1 MLKYLALFAAI
12 VSGNCFPAETSLPSV
27 FSDHMVLQRD
37 RPVPVWGKADPGTTV
52 TVEFTGQKKETVA
65 GASGKWRIDLDPM
78 PASAEPCEMKISSN
92 RKSGITNLKFTD
104 VLVGEVWF
112 CAGQSNMQMPMKGWP
127 PKCPLDNTTSEIAA
141 ANHPMIRLYNAPMKF
156 SSVPEETINARWNV
170 CTPETVAS
178 FSACAYYFGRKLH
191 RDLGVPV
198 GLLLSSWG
206 GTRIEPWTPPCGFE
220 SVSLLQKLYQQST
233 NLASLPKID
242 QQTPS
247 ALYNGMVHAHIP
259 FAIRGAIWY
268 QGESNHG
275 ESLRYVDK
283 SKALIDGWRKLW
295 GYEFPFYFVQIAPFQ
310 YGNEDPAILPK
321 FWEAQAEIV
330 RAIPNTGMAVIT
342 DCATLDNIHPPDKK
356 DPGIRLALLAEA
368 ETYDMHVVSSG
379 PVFESLEKQGSKL
392 TVAFSSAVGLAT
404 RDGKAPDWFEVA
416 GADDAFKPAT
426 AEVNG
431 NSVILESPEV
441 PDPQFMRF
449 AWSKLAEP
457 NLVNGAALPASAFR
471 ASVVK

>member
-1 MLKYLALFAAI
+1 MLKRIILFATV
-12 VSGNCFPAETSLPSV
+12 VSGNCFPSEPSLPSV

-37 RPVPVWGKADPGTTV
+37 RPVPVWGKADPNTTV
-52 TVEFTGQKKETVA
+52 TVQFAGQTKTAVA
-65 GASGKWRIDLDPM
+65 DPDGKWRVDLDPL
-78 PASAEPCEMKISSN
+78 PASATPSTLTILDQV
-92 RKSGITNLKFTD
+92 SGFKFQVSD

-112 CAGQSNMQMPMKGWP
+112 CSGQSNMQMPMKGWP
-127 PKCPLDNTTSEIAA
+127 PKCPLDNTASEIAA
-141 ANHPMIRLYNAPMKF
+141 ADHPGIRLYNAPMKF
-156 SSVPEETINARWNV
+156 SAVPEESIDAHWNV
-170 CTPETVAS
+170 CTPETAAS

-191 RDLGVPV
+191 QDLGVPV

-206 GTRIEPWTPPCGFE
+206 GTRIEPWTPPCGFK
-220 SVSLLQKLYQQST
+220 SVSLLQDLYQQST
-233 NLASLPKID
+233 NLTSLPAID
-242 QQTPS
+242 QKTPS

-275 ESLRYVDK
+275 EGLLYVDK

-295 GYEFPFYFVQIAPFQ
+295 GHGFPFYFVQIAPFQ
-310 YGNEDPAILPK
+310 YGDENPSTLPE

-330 RAIPNTGMAVIT
+330 KTIPNTGMAVIN

-368 ETYDMHVVSSG
+368 KTYGMDVTCTG
-379 PVFESLEKQGSKL
+379 PVFQTLEKQDGKL
-392 TVAFSSAVGLAT
+392 AVVFNSAKGLTT
-404 RDGKAPDWFEVA
+404 RDGKAPDWFEIA
-416 GADDAFKPAT
+416 GADRAFKPAAT
-426 AEVNG
+426 GIKG

-441 PDPQFMRF
+441 SDPQFMRF

-457 NLVNGAALPASAFR
+457 NLVNGAGLPAAAFR
-471 ASVVK
+471 ASVVE